1 MKTTLRTDWT
11 IGDICA
17 GFEFS
22 DSEGKGLYG
31 LGGKLTIQPEYQRHY
46 LYAEQNGKREHDV
59 IDSVLRGYPIGL
71 LYFNKPQADADSFE
85 VLDGQQRIT
94 SLGRFT
100 KNYFAVEDAHGLP
113 HYFRTM
119 PAAEREKFL
128 ATPLTIYIC
137 EGTESEIKA
146 WYRTINISGIELNKQ
161 EIDNAV
167 YSGAFVTAA
176 KAVFSNSANSNLYLW
191 KTFVRGNVKR
201 QDFLRTALEWVV
213 KSSDD
218 KKVAAY
224 MSEHRDND
232 DITELENYFK
242 AVIAWALKVF
252 PNPRDEMC
260 GLDWGRLYETYHEN
274 SYDAEDLAEKAD
286 VLFAEDDDVIT
297 NKSGIYEYL
306 LSGCELTKVLH
317 IRYFKEAVKRTVYA
331 KQTKAA
337 QIAGVSNC
345 PMCAESGGSHAK
357 KIWAFKDMDADHVT
371 AWSKGGETTAKN
383 CQMLCKPHNRLK
395 GNL

>member
-1 MKTTLRTDWT
+1 MKTTLKTDWT

-22 DSEGKGLYG
+22 EAEGKGLYG
-31 LGGKLTIQPEYQRHY
+31 LDGKLTIQPEYQRHY
-46 LYAEQNGKREHDV
+46 LYAEQNGKREHAV

-71 LYFNKPQADADSFE
+71 LYFNKPQAAEDKYE

-100 KNYFAVEDAHGLP
+100 KNYFAADDAQGLP

-137 EGTESEIKA
+137 EGTESEIKS

-176 KAVFSNSANSNLYLW
+176 KAVFSNSANSNLYVW
-191 KTFVRGNVKR
+191 KNFVKGNVKR
-201 QDFLRTALEWVV
+201 QDFLRTALEWLVQ
-213 KSSDD
+213 SSDD
-218 KKVAAY
+218 RKVAAY
-224 MSEHRDND
+224 MSEHRDNA
-232 DITELENYFK
+232 DISELENYFE
-242 AVIAWALKVF
+242 AVIDWARGVF
-252 PNPRDEMC
+252 PNMRAEMC
-260 GLDWGRLYETYHEN
+260 GLEWGRLYETYHAN
-274 SYDAEDLAEKAD
+274 TYDAAQLAAEAD
-286 VLFAEDDDVIT
+286 ELFAQDDDVIT
-297 NKSGIYEYL
+297 DKSGIYEYL
-306 LSGCELTKVLH
+306 LSGRTLTKLLH

-337 QIAGVSNC
+337 QAAGVSNC
-345 PMCAESGGSHAK
+345 PMCAAAGGSRSR
-357 KIWAFKDMDADHVT
+357 KIWALKDMDADHVT
-371 AWSKGGETTAKN
+371 AWSRGGDTTAAN
-383 CQMLCKPHNRLK
+383 CQMLCKAHNRSK
-395 GNL
+395 GNA

>member
-22 DSEGKGLYG
+22 EAEGKGLYG

-46 LYAEQNGKREHDV
+46 LYAEQNGKREHAV

-71 LYFNKPQADADSFE
+71 LYFNKPQAAEDKYE

-100 KNYFAVEDAHGLP
+100 KNYFAADDAQGLP
-113 HYFRTM
+113 HYYRTM
-119 PAAEREKFL
+119 PAAERERFL

-176 KAVFSNSANSNLYLW
+176 KKVFSNSTNSNLHLW
-191 KTFVRGNVKR
+191 KYFVRGNVKR
-201 QDFLRTALEWVV
+201 QDFLRTALEWAV

-224 MSEHRDND
+224 MSAHRDND
-232 DITELENYFK
+232 DISELENYFK
-242 AVIAWALKVF
+242 TVIDWAQKIF
-252 PNPRDEMC
+252 PNLRDEMC
-260 GLDWGRLYETYHEN
+260 GLEWGRLYEMYHAN
-274 SYDAEDLAEKAD
+274 DYADKNLPAEAEK
-286 VLFAEDDDVIT
+286 LFAEDDDVIT

-306 LSGCELTKVLH
+306 LSGCELTKILH
-317 IRYFKEAVKRTVYA
+317 IRYFKDAVKRTVYA

-337 QIAGVSNC
+337 QAKGVSNC
-345 PMCAESGGSHAK
+345 PMCAKAGGSRAK
-357 KIWAFKDMDADHVT
+357 KIWAFKEMDADHVT
-371 AWSKGGETTAKN
+371 AWSNGGETTAAN
-383 CQMLCKPHNRLK
+383 CQMLCKTHNRAK

>member
-1 MKTTLRTDWT
+1 MKTTLRTDLT

-31 LGGKLTIQPEYQRHY
+31 LSGKLTIQPEYQRHY
-46 LYAEQNGKREHDV
+46 LYAEQGGKRERDV

-71 LYFNKPQADADSFE
+71 LYFNKPQADKFE

-100 KNYFAVEDAHGLP
+100 KNYFTVDDAQGNP

-128 ATPLTIYIC
+128 STPLTIYIC

-146 WYRTINISGIELNKQ
+146 WYRTINISGLALNQQ

-176 KAVFSNSANSNLYLW
+176 KKVFSNSANSNLHLW
-191 KTFVRGNVKR
+191 KNFVRGNVKR

-224 MSEHRDND
+224 MSAHRDND

-252 PNPRDEMC
+252 PNIRDEMC
-260 GLDWGRLYETYHEN
+260 GLDWGRLYETYHAN
-274 SYDAEDLAEKAD
+274 SYDAEDLAKKAD
-286 VLFAEDDDVIT
+286 ALFDEEDDVIT

-317 IRYFKEAVKRTVYA
+317 IRYFKDAVKRTVYA

-337 QIAGVSNC
+337 QAKGVSNC
-345 PMCAESGGSHAK
+345 PMCTTAGGSNAK
-357 KIWAFKDMDADHVT
+357 KIWALKDMDADHVT
-371 AWSKGGETTAKN
+371 AWSNGGETTAKN
-383 CQMLCKPHNRLK
+383 CQMLCKHHNRLK